1 MRSQLHNCSAR
12 YALAITIAVSPIAAF
27 ASEVDC
33 GSLKNHFGPFDYRS
47 ASPEQRRL
55 VEGTH
60 FTPKVESLAGGNT
73 TITPGGDMGYT
84 LNVFPNH
91 HRALMALIKLSEREK
106 TDKPRDMGYT
116 VACRFERAERFRPD
130 DATVKMLHG
139 IYLMRKG
146 KMQAAADKLEEA
158 NSLAGENANI
168 FYNLGLAYFDLKQYD
183 KALTSAHAAYE
194 LGFPLPGL
202 RDKLKR
208 AGKWSDAPPV
218 AVNQPKP
225 PENSATR
232 DGAVNN
238 PPSSPAMPSPGPDI
252 TKSSPAN

>member
-1 MRSQLHNCSAR
+1 MTARFRRCTSR
-12 YALAITIAVSPIAAF
+12 YALAATMVVSPIGAF
-27 ASEVDC
+27 AGESDC

-47 ASPEQRRL
+47 ASAENRRL

-73 TITPGGDMGYT
+73 TISPGGDMGYT

-91 HRALMALIKLSEREK
+91 HRALMALIKLSEKEK

-116 VACRFERAERFRPD
+116 VACRFDRAERFRPD

-146 KMQAAADKLEEA
+146 KMQAAAEKLEQA
-158 NSLAGENANI
+158 NALAGEDANI
-168 FYNLGLAYFDLKQYD
+168 LYNLGLAYFDLKQYD
-183 KALTSAHAAYE
+183 KALANAHAAYA

-225 PENSATR
+225 SEIAATKG
-232 DGAVNN
+232 DAVRY
-238 PPSSPAMPSPGPDI
+238 PGTSPATPSPEPDG
-252 TKSSPAN
+252 TKLGTAN

>member
-1 MRSQLHNCSAR
+1 MNSNISNFSAQ
-12 YALAITIAVSPIAAF
+12 YVFAVSIVALPIGAF
-27 ASEVDC
+27 AGEADC

-47 ASPEQRRL
+47 APPEQRQL

-60 FTPKVESLAGGNT
+60 FTPKVETLVGGNT
-73 TITPGGDMGYT
+73 TISPGGDMGYT

-91 HRALMALIKLSEREK
+91 HRALMALIKLSEKEK

-158 NSLAGENANI
+158 NSLAGEDANI
-168 FYNLGLAYFDLKQYD
+168 LYNLGLAYFDLKQFD
-183 KALTSAHAAYE
+183 KALASAHAAYA

-208 AGKWSDAPPV
+208 AGKWTDAPPV
-218 AVNQPKP
+218 TVNQSKT
-225 PENSATR
+225 PETPSTKEDPA
-232 DGAVNN
+232 GN
-238 PPSSPAMPSPGPDI
+238 PPSSSIIQPPEAHSA
-252 TKSSPAN
+252 KSSPVN